1 MLPFLPAL
9 LLLILRGPSALERPL
24 PNGALP
30 GSEAIYQ
37 NVAQRGGFFASRSH
51 QVLHQVVAQL
61 MLWMPCAVE
70 CSRNTGID
78 EPLAVDSK
86 INESSARNLRAGF
99 IECERSRDGPN
110 AV

>member
-9 LLLILRGPSALERPL
+9 LLLILRGPSALERSL

-37 NVAQRGGFFASRSH
+37 NVAHRGGFFAARKH
-51 QVLHQVVAQL
+51 QALHQAVAQL
-61 MLWMPCAVE
+61 MLLMPCAVE
-70 CSRNTGID
+70 CSRTSGIG
-78 EPLAVDSK
+78 EPLAVPSGVH
-86 INESSARNLRAGF
+86 ESFSRGPNAVF